1 MLVKLLKHDF
11 ITLFKKISG
20 IWLILGAA
28 FAFQFLLA
36 DLLKG
41 NTQGYNSPG
50 VGNGIFMAFVVAGF
64 AFVGFMIAGNWFSSK
79 MYGDEGY
86 LTNTLPAK
94 TWQVVLSKFIVATFF
109 TMVSALFAVISL
121 AVMAARV
128 IEGFGGIWDIFV
140 TLLGTGWKD
149 LFQEWF
155 IRGAI
160 EFFVSTLSFISLIL
174 FSISLSNATD
184 YGNKAVKI
192 IVFILGFAI
201 ISQMIGNIFITEEG
215 GMSLVG
221 SFYAFDHMPQAFSMS
236 AIINWIYTGIWILFY
251 FFGTLFI
258 SEKHL
263 KLRD

>member
-28 FAFQFLLA
+28 FAFQFLMA
-36 DLLKG
+36 DILKG
-41 NTQGYNSPG
+41 GSGSYGPG

-64 AFVGFMIAGNWFSSK
+64 AFSGFVIAGNWFSAK

-94 TWQVVLSKFIVATFF
+94 SWQVVLSKFVVSAIF
-109 TMVSALFAVISL
+109 TMLSALFSILTL
-121 AVMAARV
+121 ALMGARI
-128 IEGFGGIWDIFV
+128 IEGFGGIWEIFV
-140 TLLGTGWKD
+140 TILGSGWKEV
-149 LFQEWF
+149 FQDWF

-160 EFFVSTLSFISLIL
+160 DFFISTLSFISLIL
-174 FSISLSNATD
+174 FSISLSNSID
-184 YGNKAVKI
+184 YGNKAVKT
-192 IVFILGFAI
+192 IVFILGFALV
-201 ISQMIGNIFITEEG
+201 SQMIGNILVSDEG

-221 SFYAFDHMPQAFSMS
+221 SFYAFDHLPQAFSTS
-236 AIINWIYTGIWILFY
+236 AIINWVYSGVWILVY